1 MKAICFVILFILSSL
16 CALCADWDLG
26 QNGNVDL
33 YNFKSCGYD
42 EQNRLS
48 WQITGRKA
56 SVRGPLTT
64 IEGCELVFFH
74 SQNNQNNHKQTFI
87 KPDQTGKVKVTLKAN
102 ACDFNYAMG
111 EIKSDQPIV
120 IDLGDGVDISG
131 VGFDVDLTR
140 HVILLR
146 SAVKLKLKLDKKT
159 AKALKTGS
167 IK

>member
-1 MKAICFVILFILSSL
+1 MKHICIAILFILCPL
-16 CALCADWDLG
+16 GALCADWDFG

-33 YNFKSCGYD
+33 YNFQSCGYD

-48 WQITGRKA
+48 WQIAGRKA
-56 SVRGPLTT
+56 SIRGPLTT

-74 SQNNQNNHKQTFI
+74 SQSNVNNQKQTFI
-87 KPDQTGKVKVTLKAN
+87 KPDQTGKVKVTLKAA
-102 ACDFNYAMG
+102 ACDFNYTMG

-120 IDLGDGVDISG
+120 IDLGDNVDISG

-146 SAVKLKLKLDKKT
+146 STVKLQLKLDKKT